1 MEVTPKQAFPLFFMK
16 FKLLIGH
23 FRKKI
28 AARTS
33 LSLVSEYILVR
44 VATFFVVDFFI
55 RDRASDLGRL
65 SCNQVFRLRDRE
77 QGKGS

>member
-44 VATFFVVDFFI
+44 VATFFVVDFFT